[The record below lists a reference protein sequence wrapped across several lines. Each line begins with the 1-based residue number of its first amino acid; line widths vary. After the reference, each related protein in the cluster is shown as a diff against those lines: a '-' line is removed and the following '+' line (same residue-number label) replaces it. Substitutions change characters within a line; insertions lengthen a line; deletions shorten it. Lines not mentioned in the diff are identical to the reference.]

1 MKAIYNGIIV
11 TEKDE
16 LKGKA
21 ILFDRNIIDICDEA
35 DIPKS
40 AELIDAKGG
49 YVLPGLID
57 LHIHGQIGLEVSF
70 ATLSELEQMSRHLL
84 QFGVTA
90 WCPTTAT
97 LSIEQLEKA
106 FNVIR
111 EAKQM
116 TAQGEWN
123 GASVLGVNSEGP
135 FINYEKRG
143 AQAPQ
148 YIIKPDAQFI
158 IDNSDIVKLVTIAPE
173 VEGGIEF
180 IKEITEKTDVV
191 ASLGHSSAD
200 YETAVKGI
208 KAGATHATHTFNAM
222 PPLNH
227 RDPGLVGA
235 VLTHDN
241 VYCELIADTV
251 HVNPAL
257 YELVARQKGERLV
270 LITDNIT
277 PAGLPDGEYSS
288 GALDVK
294 LQGLRCTLSDG
305 TIAGSVYH
313 FNTAIR
319 NFKEHTSLP
328 LHEIVKAASLNPAS
342 AIGES
347 ETRGS
352 LKIGKRADIIITDK
366 DFNVKYSAILGEV
379 CYNII

>member
-11 TEKDE
+11 TETDE

-21 ILFDRNIIDICDEA
+21 IVFDEKIVDICDEA

-57 LHIHGQIGLEVSF
+57 VHIHGQIGFEVSF
-70 ATLSELEQMSRHLL
+70 ASISELEQISKHLL

-97 LSIEQLEKA
+97 LSKEQLEKA

-111 EAKQM
+111 EAKLKSEN
-116 TAQGEWN
+116 GEWC

-135 FINYEKRG
+135 FINPEKCG

-158 IDNSDIVKLVTIAPE
+158 IDNSDVVKLVTIAPE
-173 VEGGIEF
+173 VDGGIDF
-180 IKEITEKTDVV
+180 IKEVTEKTDVV

-222 PPLNH
+222 SGLNH

-235 VLTHDN
+235 VLTNDN
-241 VYCELIADTV
+241 VFCELIADTV
-251 HVNPAL
+251 HINPAL
-257 YELVARQKGERLV
+257 YELMARQKGDKLV
-270 LITDNIT
+270 LVTDNIT

-288 GALDVK
+288 GALDVS
-294 LQGLRCTLSDG
+294 LRGLRCTLSDG

-313 FNTAIR
+313 FNGAIR
-319 NFKEHTSLP
+319 NFIKYTSLP
-328 LHEIVKAASLNPAS
+328 LHEIVKAASLNPAT
-342 AIGES
+342 AIGEN
-347 ETRGS
+347 EVRGS
-352 LKIGKRADIIITDK
+352 LKIGKRADVIITDK
-366 DFNVKYSAILGEV
+366 DFNVKYSAILGKV
-379 CYNII
+379 CYNNN